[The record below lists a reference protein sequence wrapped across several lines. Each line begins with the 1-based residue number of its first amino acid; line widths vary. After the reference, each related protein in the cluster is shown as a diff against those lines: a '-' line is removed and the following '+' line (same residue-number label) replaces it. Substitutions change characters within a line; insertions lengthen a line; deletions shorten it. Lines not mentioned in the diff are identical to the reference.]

1 MADIVHSIEVAAA
14 PEAIYPLVSTGPG
27 FRAWWAED
35 VVMTSDGRVELGFFG
50 RATVYR
56 LHAISREAGAK
67 VEWQI
72 ESGQEWAGT
81 RLVFELEPRKAATLV
96 RFEHAGWAAATEYF
110 VSCNTTWG
118 GLMFRLR
125 AAAEGKA
132 PGPLFLADGLA
143 Y

>member
-1 MADIVHSIEVAAA
+1 MADIVHSIETAAEPA
-14 PEAIYPLVSTGPG
+14 AIYPLVSTGPG
-27 FRAWWAED
+27 FGAWWAED
-35 VVMTSDGRVELGFFG
+35 VVVMPDGRVELGFFR

-56 LHAISREAGAK
+56 LHAIRRETGEK
-67 VEWQI
+67 VEWRC
-72 ESGQEWAGT
+72 ESGQEWGGT
-81 RLVFELEPRKAATLV
+81 RLVFELKPRKTATLV

-118 GLMFRLR
+118 GLMFRLK
-125 AAAEGKA
+125 AAAEGKS

>member
-1 MADIVHSIEVAAA
+1 MADIVHGIEVAAA
-14 PEAIYPLVSTGPG
+14 PEALYPLVSTGQG

-35 VVMTSDGRVELGFFG
+35 VAVMSDGGVELGFFG

-56 LHAISREAGAK
+56 LRAISREAGAK
-67 VEWQI
+67 AEWQI

-81 RLVFELEPRKAATLV
+81 RLVFELKPRKAVTFV

-118 GLMFRLR
+118 GLMFRLK